1 MSRGEDG
8 GQTAGVFHV
17 EGAWREEDRNMED
30 GAASYNHARA
40 KPPQAWLMQ
49 VLTQP
54 VIISVHRT
62 PPRTVQARGL
72 CTCRA
77 PAWCAASQLLLI
89 PPSQFGC
96 HPGSPT
102 PPHPAVSDLQHV
114 TVRFPHGRNCHSER
128 SGP

>member
-1 MSRGEDG
+1 MSRGGDG

-49 VLTQP
+49 VLVLTQP

-62 PPRTVQARGL
+62 PPRTVQAQGL

-77 PAWCAASQLLLI
+77 PAWGGAGLMKVRCSPALEKVLQCG
-89 PPSQFGC
+89 QR
-96 HPGSPT
+96 GS
-102 PPHPAVSDLQHV
+102 S
-114 TVRFPHGRNCHSER
+114 
-128 SGP
+128 